1 MGNNLL
7 GQGRRWKGKV
17 KGGIKE
23 REEKGSLYFYGEEK
37 RGEKGWEGEGEGR
50 GKRV

>member
-1 MGNNLL
+1 VKRTKGWKRGRWVGNNLL

-23 REEKGSLYFYGEEK
+23 REEKGSLYFYG
-37 RGEKGWEGEGEGR
+37 
-50 GKRV
+50 